1 MCDGISCSDGDCGK
15 RSEQQMKRILPV
27 IAALALCP
35 PVQAAASPYAVAS
48 RMCQMMSNGV
58 SRQQAWKYVVDEY
71 ATGSMQGWSQT
82 WGAPQFGG
90 GLFGTLGG
98 GIGHG
103 IASGL
108 RIGIELRGMRN
119 EVASLVNNMC
129 GGGSY
134 AQQQPQSGGYTYD
147 PETTTFVLTGQEV
160 VASTAKPEPKN
171 CWSAYLE
178 KNPAMEQWAE
188 ANPGPAEKAKAKY
201 DDC

>member
-1 MCDGISCSDGDCGK
+1 M
-15 RSEQQMKRILPV
+15 
-27 IAALALCP
+27 
-35 PVQAAASPYAVAS
+35 
-48 RMCQMMSNGV
+48 
-58 SRQQAWKYVVDEY
+58 
-71 ATGSMQGWSQT
+71 
-82 WGAPQFGG
+82 
-90 GLFGTLGG
+90 
-98 GIGHG
+98 
-103 IASGL
+103 
-108 RIGIELRGMRN
+108 ELRGMRN